1 VESWHSQRFFAGQ
14 WYTDGLMKQ
23 LPLNIHLRDA
33 ATFENFY
40 VGKNALVL
48 TYLEAL
54 LSKTAGYSRAYLFG
68 NQGTGRSHLLQ
79 AACYQANMLGYTAV
93 YLPLN
98 NTGHDAEIS
107 LDIFEGLDNI
117 GLVCIDDIQAI
128 AGQPAW
134 EEALFHFYNRSEAAQ
149 NQFIITGNKVP
160 DNLGLKLPDLASR
173 LNACVRFQVQSL
185 NDDEKRSALQQRAKA
200 RGLVLSNEV
209 GDFLL
214 HHYSRD
220 MSTLFTMLEQL
231 DQASLVAQRK
241 LTIPFIKAVLN
252 V

>member
-1 VESWHSQRFFAGQ
+1 
-14 WYTDGLMKQ
+14 MKQ
-23 LPLNIHLRDA
+23 LPLNIHLRDT

-54 LSKTAGYSRAYLFG
+54 LAKTAGYSRAYLFG
-68 NQGTGRSHLLQ
+68 NPGTGRSHLLQ
-79 AACYQANMLGYTAV
+79 AACHQATVLGYTAV
-93 YLPLN
+93 YVPLN
-98 NTGHDAEIS
+98 DFRDLS
-107 LDIFEGLDNI
+107 PDMLEGLDAV
-117 GLVCIDDIQAI
+117 GLVCIDDVQVI
-128 AGQPAW
+128 AGQASW

-149 NQFIITGNKVP
+149 NRFVMTGSTVP
-160 DNLGLKLPDLASR
+160 DKLGLKLPDLVSR

-185 NDDEKRSALQQRAKA
+185 NDDEKRAALQQRAKA
-200 RGLVLSNEV
+200 RGLMLSNEV

-220 MSTLFTMLEQL
+220 MATLFAMLDTL

-241 LTIPFIKAVLN
+241 LTIPFIKTIL
-252 V
+252 